1 MRPEDV
7 ARYLK
12 QNPQFFEDYAE
23 MLAEIH
29 IPHPHGGRA
38 IPLSERQIVS
48 LREKNRLLESRLR
61 ELVDFGEEND
71 AIGDR
76 VHRAA
81 IRLYQPQGLES
92 LLQTLQQCL
101 RDDFQVPAVAIRMW
115 GDEQHSQ
122 IPEFAPVSTEVR
134 GFAESLTQPYCCA
147 QPMFESAEWLG
158 SAQQGLASFAYV
170 PLSAEQTFGLVTLA
184 SEDARRFYPEMGT
197 LYLKRLG
204 ELASAAVSRLL

>member
-12 QNPQFFEDYAE
+12 QNPRFFEDYAE

-48 LREKNRLLESRLR
+48 LREKNRLLETRLR

-81 IRLYQPQGLES
+81 IRLYQPRGLDD
-92 LLQTLQQCL
+92 LLRTLQQCL
-101 RDDFQVPAVAIRMW
+101 RDDFLVPQVAIRMW
-115 GDEQHSQ
+115 RDEPHVQ
-122 IPEFAPVSTEVR
+122 IPEFGAVSMEVR

-147 QPMFESAEWLG
+147 APMFESAEWFG
-158 SAQQGLASFAYV
+158 GAQHGLTSFAYV
-170 PLSAEQTFGLVTLA
+170 PLGVDKPFGLLVLA

-197 LYLKRLG
+197 IFLQRLG
-204 ELASAAVSRLL
+204 ELASAAISRLS